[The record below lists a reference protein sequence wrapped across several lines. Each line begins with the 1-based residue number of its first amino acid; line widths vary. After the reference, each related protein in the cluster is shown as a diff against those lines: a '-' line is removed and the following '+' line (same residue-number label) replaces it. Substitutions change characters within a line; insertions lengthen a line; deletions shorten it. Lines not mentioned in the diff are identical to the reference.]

1 MTRIIKYV
9 AALLV
14 AVGSMIFLTE
24 AAAGQDSK
32 KENRSSETVA
42 ARVVRSQSFVMH
54 TDLSDN
60 DADELLKRLEK
71 MLKIISKYWGRPN
84 RQTIEMYVVKD
95 LKNWNTQTLDPNGLA
110 SIRSGGGVT
119 SYRKVSQGTQF
130 FAKAIVYARF
140 DRGTPQHEAVHAY
153 CYQTFGTAGPVWYA
167 EGMADMGQYWVE
179 NDASVNCSSYVSR
192 YIHSVKP
199 RLLSEIVNRPRE
211 KTGDSWQNY
220 AWRWAL
226 CHLLATNPN
235 YSQRFRPMGIGILT
249 GQKTSFQKV
258 YGSMSKEIAFEY
270 QFFLKHF
277 DRGYRADLCAWDWK
291 ARYRFARSTGT
302 PVLSTIT
309 AHGGWQASRCIVK
322 KDQEYDYVAAGQWQ
336 VDEKSSLVDAD
347 GAPGGRGK
355 LVGAI
360 FDDDKYVLGKPFE
373 LGTFGKWTAPA
384 DGQLVLRCQQP
395 WTEITD
401 EDAGKISFRIK
412 VAGVGKPFEKP
423 EADVKKSSVGG
434 L

>member
-1 MTRIIKYV
+1 MIRIFNTL
-9 AALLV
+9 AAVLV
-14 AVGSMIFLTE
+14 AVGSMLVLAE
-24 AAAGQDSK
+24 PASAQDSK
-32 KENRSSETVA
+32 KRSSETVSPRA
-42 ARVVRSQSFVMH
+42 VRSQSFVMH
-54 TDLSDN
+54 TDLSDD

-95 LKNWNTQTLDPNGLA
+95 LKNWNGLA
-110 SIRSGGGVT
+110 FDPDGLRSVRSGGGLT
-119 SYRKVSQGTQF
+119 KFRKVSQGRQF
-130 FAKAIVYARF
+130 FAKAVVYAIA

-153 CYQTFGTAGPVWYA
+153 CYQTFGTSGPVWYS
-167 EGMADMGQYWVE
+167 EGMAEMGQYWVE
-179 NDASVNCSSYVSR
+179 NDASVNCPRFVAR

-211 KTGDSWQNY
+211 TTGDSWQNY

-235 YSQRFRPMGIGILT
+235 YSQRFRPLGVGILT

-277 DRGYRADLCAWDWK
+277 DPGYRADLCAWDWK
-291 ARYRFARSTGT
+291 ARYRVARSTGT
-302 PVLSTIT
+302 PVVSKIT

-322 KDQEYDYVAAGQWQ
+322 KGEEYDFLATGEWQ
-336 VDEKSSLVDAD
+336 IDEKSSLVNAD
-347 GAPGGRGK
+347 GHADGRGK

-360 FDDDKYVLGKPFE
+360 FDDDKYKLGKPFE

-384 DGQLVLRCQQP
+384 DGQLLLRCQQP

-412 VAGVGKPFEKP
+412 VAGAGKPFEAA
-423 EADVKKSSVGG
+423 EADKK
-434 L
+434 